1 MARHHMVPMPRAHAV
16 LSILCLLSSTVSC
29 FTPATLSPPRRVPS
43 CFSPATTVLI
53 SPPLRASPA
62 HVVMKAD
69 APEQLPISLANA
81 GAGALWVGLV
91 AWSLTA
97 APGPLPDPIGPELV
111 AKLAAQPVP
120 RPADINE
127 YATQGSNP
135 RCADRVP
142 GRTTTHMCE
151 PQSSE
156 FIRAYTQQTDQD
168 SPISRS

>member
-1 MARHHMVPMPRAHAV
+1 
-16 LSILCLLSSTVSC
+16 
-29 FTPATLSPPRRVPS
+29 
-43 CFSPATTVLI
+43 
-53 SPPLRASPA
+53 
-62 HVVMKAD
+62 MKAD

-135 RCADRVP
+135 GRADRVP
-142 GRTTTHMCE
+142 GKSCFATHACE
-151 PQSSE
+151 PRLGQALLRRLQ
-156 FIRAYTQQTDQD
+156 FILRRGGVHHSA
-168 SPISRS
+168 

>member
-1 MARHHMVPMPRAHAV
+1 MPTLIDGVVLHARYPLAATARAIVLHARHHRLATASATRSPRYEGGRAR
-16 LSILCLLSSTVSC
+16 
-29 FTPATLSPPRRVPS
+29 AT
-43 CFSPATTVLI
+43 
-53 SPPLRASPA
+53 
-62 HVVMKAD
+62 AD
-69 APEQLPISLANA
+69 SLANA

-135 RCADRVP
+135 R
-142 GRTTTHMCE
+142 
-151 PQSSE
+151 
-156 FIRAYTQQTDQD
+156 
-168 SPISRS
+168 

>member
-1 MARHHMVPMPRAHAV
+1 MVPMPRAHAV
-16 LSILCLLSSTVSC
+16 HSILCLLSSTVSC
-29 FTPATLSPPRRVPS
+29 FTPATLSPPRRAPS
-43 CFSPATTVLI
+43 CFSPATTVL
-53 SPPLRASPA
+53 PRRAPA
-62 HVVMKAD
+62 AHFVMKAD

-135 RCADRVP
+135 R
-142 GRTTTHMCE
+142 
-151 PQSSE
+151 
-156 FIRAYTQQTDQD
+156 
-168 SPISRS
+168 

>member
-1 MARHHMVPMPRAHAV
+1 
-16 LSILCLLSSTVSC
+16 
-29 FTPATLSPPRRVPS
+29 
-43 CFSPATTVLI
+43 
-53 SPPLRASPA
+53 
-62 HVVMKAD
+62 MKAD

-135 RCADRVP
+135 GLADRAP
-142 GRTTTHMCE
+142 GRPALTPVRLTLGRWCKNVKLWLLFAGAVGLIV
-151 PQSSE
+151 PPSPSPYPYQA
-156 FIRAYTQQTDQD
+156 RA
-168 SPISRS
+168 